1 MHEQTIENL
10 LDLIFCHLEKIWLL
24 RWSIFNYPFGTIITW
39 WLVFLTETWKTIMQH
54 ELFRK
59 VKLLLGKQVIDPG
72 VLHLKEACRNLL
84 ASASCDFTV
93 VQLFESQI
101 TELV

>member
-1 MHEQTIENL
+1 
-10 LDLIFCHLEKIWLL
+10 
-24 RWSIFNYPFGTIITW
+24 
-39 WLVFLTETWKTIMQH
+39 MQH
-54 ELFRK
+54 ELFRE
-59 VKLLLGKQVIDPG
+59 VKLLLGKQVKDPG
-72 VLHLKEACRNLL
+72 FLHLKEACRNLL

>member
-1 MHEQTIENL
+1 
-10 LDLIFCHLEKIWLL
+10 
-24 RWSIFNYPFGTIITW
+24 
-39 WLVFLTETWKTIMQH
+39 MQH

-59 VKLLLGKQVIDPG
+59 VKLLLGKQDPG